1 MEIVRPIKSLTKIEK
16 IQTILK
22 KTNMRNYILFN
33 LGIYSGLRISDVL
46 KFKVKDLKNEEY
58 FYLTKENREIKT
70 GKSKK
75 LKIPPEFNI
84 ELQQYL
90 KHKQDNDYIFKS
102 QKGNNPID
110 RFQAYR
116 ILNDVANKVGIKSEI
131 GTHTL
136 RKTFGYHFYQQ
147 TKDVA
152 MLQVIF
158 NHRSQLDTLRYIDIV
173 QEEIDD
179 KMNTFSYAIK

>member
-1 MEIVRPIKSLTKIEK
+1 MEIVRPIKSLVKIKK
-16 IQTILK
+16 IQSILK
-22 KTNMRNYILFN
+22 KENMRNYILFN

-46 KFKVKDLKNEEY
+46 KFKVKDLKGEEY
-58 FYLTKENREIKT
+58 FYLTKGNREIKT

-75 LKIPPEFNI
+75 LKIPEEFYN
-84 ELQQYL
+84 ELQEYL
-90 KHKQDNDYIFKS
+90 KNKEDEEYIFKS
-102 QKGNNPID
+102 KKGNHPID

-116 ILNDVANKVGIKSEI
+116 ILNDVARKVGIKSEI

-147 TKDVA
+147 TKDIA
-152 MLQVIF
+152 MLQLIF
-158 NHRSQLDTLRYIDIV
+158 NHRSQLDTLRYIDII

-179 KMNTFSYAIK
+179 KMMSFSYAIK